1 MATLRTASSSPRT
14 GGGTREARIGEGAR
28 VRGRIG
34 GDGDLTIEGSVEGD
48 IAITGNLVLAS
59 GASARSDIEAQEV
72 SISGDFEGS
81 VRASGPVRIASGA
94 KVRGDVR
101 GSSVAIDEGAEYAG
115 KLECEFDLPPELEAP
130 RGRR

>member
-1 MATLRTASSSPRT
+1 MATQRTATGSRT
-14 GGGTREARIGEGAR
+14 SAGASAARIGEGAR

-48 IAITGNLVLAS
+48 ISIRGNLVLAS
-59 GASARSDIEAQEV
+59 GASARSDIEAEEV

-81 VRASGPVRIASGA
+81 VRASGAVRIGAGA

-115 KLECEFDLPPELEAP
+115 QLECEFDLPPELEAP